1 MSETKHTPG
10 PWKTSYTNLS
20 VVIAENGAVVARA
33 SKLNGLVNLQANAR
47 LIAAAP
53 ELLEALESI
62 ASMYDYEA
70 SCGDLASRLYEA
82 TCLARAAIAKA
93 TGEQQ

>member
-10 PWKTSYTNLS
+10 PWPIERRRNAITA
-20 VVIAENGAVVARA
+20 IGPCVADEYGGFA
-33 SKLNGLVNLQANAR
+33 WLDVSKADAG

-53 ELLEALESI
+53 DLLEALQTVVANAPEPYCAI
-62 ASMYDYEA
+62 TRAIDA
-70 SCGDLASRLYEA
+70 QC
-82 TCLARAAIAKA
+82 RAAIAKA

>member
-1 MSETKHTPG
+1 MNETKHTPG
-10 PWKTSYTNLS
+10 PWPIERRRNAITAIGPCMADEYGGFAWLD
-20 VVIAENGAVVARA
+20 V
-33 SKLNGLVNLQANAR
+33 SKADAG

-53 ELLEALESI
+53 ELLAALESI

-93 TGEQQ
+93 EAQS